1 MTTSNSASPIVELA
15 EELRQLWHD
24 GNRAENVLLRLREPA
39 NEKLK
44 TREHQ
49 RLVPTELRL
58 NAFEKEAKDRANDL
72 EDYISCLSPQTP
84 EDALVLTALAEAV
97 ADRIITNDDGTDG
110 RRLCRM
116 IGELRAYLARQG
128 GILTADLGLHAIY
141 GPMHG
146 TWSNVVEKSRRLL
159 DELEPK
165 LAPVPQNLD
174 DEEVRVQ

>member
-24 GNRAENVLLRLREPA
+24 GFRAENVLLRLGKPG

-44 TREHQ
+44 TREH
-49 RLVPTELRL
+49 RRVVPTEIRL
-58 NAFEKEAKDRANDL
+58 EAFEKEAKDRAGEL
-72 EDYISCLSPQTP
+72 EDYISRLSPQTP
-84 EDALVLTALAEAV
+84 EDALVLAALAEVV
-97 ADRIITNDDGTDG
+97 AERLSNDGKDD
-110 RRLCRM
+110 RRLGRM
-116 IGELRAYLARQG
+116 IGELRTYLARQCG
-128 GILTADLGLHAIY
+128 KSPADLGLVETY